1 MSKKLILFVVL
12 VVLGI
17 SFAGYKL
24 VVSRSARVSGLKVV
38 SVPAASIFLNEK
50 LIGKTPFED
59 NQPPGEYVIKLIPDD
74 STSSVV
80 SWQGKVTLAPSLLTY
95 VKRELGGSELTSA
108 GEILALEKIAGSETQ
123 ITVSSTPDAASVL
136 IDGQQRGTTPYS
148 AHDILPG
155 EHDVAVSSPGF
166 IQRTVRT
173 QAISGYNV
181 IVNFQLA
188 LVNSG
193 VPTST
198 DSATVTPTGAVI
210 SEDQKKKTTQVA
222 VIKDTPTGFLRVRSG
237 PGTGSSEVAQIKP
250 GEKYEIL
257 EEKDGWYKIPYETGK
272 EGWISA
278 RYVTKQE

>member
-12 VVLGI
+12 VILGI

-24 VVSRSARVSGLKVV
+24 AVSRSARVSGLKVV

-74 STSSVV
+74 STGSVV

-108 GEILALEKIAGSETQ
+108 GEILVLEKIAGSETQ
-123 ITVSSTPDAASVL
+123 ITVSSTPDAAAVL

-173 QAISGYNV
+173 QAISGYKVN
-181 IVNFQLA
+181 VNFQLA

-193 VPTST
+193 VPTSS
-198 DSATVTPTGAVI
+198 DSATVVPTGAVKT
-210 SEDQKKKTTQVA
+210 EDQKKNAVA
-222 VIKDTPTGFLRVRSG
+222 VIKDTPTGFLRVRSS

-250 GEKYEIL
+250 GEKYDIL